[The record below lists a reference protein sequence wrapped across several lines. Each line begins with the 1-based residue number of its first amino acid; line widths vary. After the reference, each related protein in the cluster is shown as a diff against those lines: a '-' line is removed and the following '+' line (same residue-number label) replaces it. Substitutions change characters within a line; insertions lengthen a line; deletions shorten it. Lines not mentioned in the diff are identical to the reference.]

1 MCTSVCPT
9 SFGFLSTFLLLLLL
23 SQLFWTTFQCSHF
36 LYPLISVSF
45 ILSVFFFFS
54 CCLLL
59 WPLPL
64 LFSTFFYVCCY
75 FNQPACHHTVTIW
88 DVREEQNK
96 KLKRKRERGKKKSS
110 EMGEEWGIFAHYFD
124 FAEIDVQKA
133 SCLPLRHFFCR
144 MISKYTVC
152 RERGLGSGQE
162 ARGMRT
168 TLDEKDRSCKGK
180 KRNHTDQE

>member
-23 SQLFWTTFQCSHF
+23 SQLFWTIFQCSHF

-45 ILSVFFFFS
+45 ILSVFFFS

-75 FNQPACHHTVTIW
+75 FDQPACHHTVTIW

-96 KLKRKRERGKKKSS
+96 KLKRKRERGKKELRNGWRVRNFCALFWFCWNWCSKGFLPPLKTLFLPNDIQIYCLWGKRA
-110 EMGEEWGIFAHYFD
+110 GEW
-124 FAEIDVQKA
+124 
-133 SCLPLRHFFCR
+133 
-144 MISKYTVC
+144 
-152 RERGLGSGQE
+152 
-162 ARGMRT
+162 ARG
-168 TLDEKDRSCKGK
+168 
-180 KRNHTDQE
+180 KRHENNTRWKR

>member
-23 SQLFWTTFQCSHF
+23 SQLFWTTFQCSLF

-64 LFSTFFYVCCY
+64 LFSAFFYVCCY

-96 KLKRKRERGKKKSS
+96 KLKRKRERGKKR
-110 EMGEEWGIFAHYFD
+110 
-124 FAEIDVQKA
+124 VQKWVKSEEFLRTILILLKLMFKRLLA
-133 SCLPLRHFFCR
+133 SPLDTFSAEWYPNILSVGNEGWGVGKR
-144 MISKYTVC
+144 
-152 RERGLGSGQE
+152 QE
-162 ARGMRT
+162 AW
-168 TLDEKDRSCKGK
+168 EQ
-180 KRNHTDQE
+180 H